1 MLVKLIKI
9 IKSGK
14 NYSLKQ
20 IFVNPSQILYIQE
33 DERFMNQLKEGVIS
47 LDIHQSTGFSKI
59 RLDSNG
65 TYEELTVIGD
75 PEIIQRKIEGVI
87 FSTRKQL
94 LRD

>member
-9 IKSGK
+9 MKTGR

-20 IFVNPSQILYIQE
+20 ILVNPSQILYIQE
-33 DERFMNQLKEGVIS
+33 DEKFTSDLREGVVS
-47 LDIHQSTGFSKI
+47 LDLHQSTGFSKI

-65 TYEELTVIGD
+65 IFEELTVVGD
-75 PEIIQRKIEGVI
+75 PDIIQRKIENVV
-87 FSTRKQL
+87 FSSKKQL

>member
-9 IKSGK
+9 MKSGRD
-14 NYSLKQ
+14 YSLKQ

-33 DERFMNQLKEGVIS
+33 DERFISDLREGAIS

-65 TYEELTVIGD
+65 IYEELTVVGD
-75 PEIIQRKIEGVI
+75 PEIIQRKIENVI